1 MDSWGAIE
9 SDFQRFYNVDNPLE
23 ISWRKFN
30 ILLFNLISQESAFF
44 SPFIKEAQEEAEQQA
59 EWEKYKRGDRANIP
73 REAVPLDQALGEIG
87 IGK

>member
-9 SDFQRFYNVDNPLE
+9 SDFQRFYKVDNPLQ
-23 ISWRKFN
+23 ISWRRFN
-30 ILLFNLISQESAFF
+30 ILLFNLIAQESAFF
-44 SPFIKEAQEEAEQQA
+44 APFIKEAQEEAEQQA

>member
-9 SDFQRFYNVDNPLE
+9 SDFQRFYKVDNPLQ
-23 ISWRKFN
+23 ISWRRFN

-44 SPFIKEAQEEAEQQA
+44 APFIKEAQEEAEQQA
-59 EWEKYKRGDRANIP
+59 ECEKYKRGDRANIP